1 MNDEPAW
8 DSLQREIVSCEKC
21 PRLRAHCR
29 EIGRVRRR
37 AYRDFDY
44 WSKPVPDFGDPR
56 ARLLLVGLAPGAH
69 GANRTGRMFTGDRS
83 GDFLFRALH
92 KAGLADRPF
101 SIRRDDG
108 LALLDCAITAAVRCA
123 PPGNRPTGEER
134 ARCFPYLERTIE
146 SMPRLRAVVALG
158 AIAFESCIK
167 LYRTKDRLAG
177 AASSRF
183 AHGAVFRFPGA
194 PALFASYHPSQQN
207 TFTGRLT
214 MPMLVEV
221 LAAAAARAGGSDEEI
236 G

>member
-1 MNDEPAW
+1 MDDRSAW

-21 PRLRAHCR
+21 PRLRAHCV
-29 EIGRVRRR
+29 EIGRVRRS

-92 KAGLADRPF
+92 EARLADGPV
-101 SIRRDDG
+101 SIRRGDG
-108 LALLDCAITAAVRCA
+108 LALLDCAITAAVHCA
-123 PPGNRPTGEER
+123 PPDNHPTGEER
-134 ARCFPYLERTIE
+134 KRCFPYLVRTIE
-146 SMPRLRAVVALG
+146 SMPRLRALVALG
-158 AIAFESCIK
+158 AIAFESCIR
-167 LYRTKDRLAG
+167 LYRTKDRLEG
-177 AASSRF
+177 IPSPRF
-183 AHGAVFRFPGA
+183 AHGAFFRFPGA

-214 MPMLVEV
+214 MQMLVEV
-221 LAAAAARAGGSDEEI
+221 LAAAAAHARGAAEEI
-236 G
+236 R